1 MAKKIMIVDDEKDVL
16 FLLKVLLEKEGF
28 EVIEAQNGKIAYE
41 KLTDPKNPIRPDLII
56 LDVMMPE
63 MDGYTFET
71 KMLESEDLKK
81 IPIIILTAKGQIREL
96 FEVSAN
102 VEAFVE
108 KPFDPKKL
116 VSLIK
121 GALNDG
127 NKNQP

>member
-1 MAKKIMIVDDEKDVL
+1 MSKKIMIIDDEKDVL
-16 FLLKVLLEKEGF
+16 FLLRVLLEKEGF

-41 KLTDPKNPIRPDLII
+41 KLTDKQSPVKPDLII

-71 KMLESEDLKK
+71 KMLESEELKK
-81 IPIIILTAKGQIREL
+81 IPVIILTAKGQIREL
-96 FEVSAN
+96 FEISAN

-116 VSLIK
+116 VGLIK
-121 GALNDG
+121 GALQNG
-127 NKNQP
+127 

>member
-1 MAKKIMIVDDEKDVL
+1 MPKKIMIIDDEKDVL
-16 FLLKVLLEKEGF
+16 FLLRVLLEKEGF

-41 KLTDPKNPIRPDLII
+41 KLTDITNPIRPDLII

-81 IPIIILTAKGQIREL
+81 IPVIILTAKGQIREL
-96 FEVSAN
+96 FEISAN

-121 GALNDG
+121 GALSDG
-127 NKNQP
+127 K

>member
-1 MAKKIMIVDDEKDVL
+1 MSKKIMIVDDEKDIL

-28 EVIEAQNGKIAYE
+28 EVIEATNGKIAYE
-41 KLTDPKNPIRPDLII
+41 KLTDKTNPVKPDLII

-63 MDGYTFET
+63 MDGYTLET
-71 KMLESEDLKK
+71 KMLESEELKK
-81 IPIIILTAKGQIREL
+81 IPVIILTAKGQIREL
-96 FEVSAN
+96 FELSTN

-121 GALNDG
+121 GALENG
-127 NKNQP
+127 Y